1 MMKKSI
7 ICLLLAVMAMPL
19 AAVLPTLP
27 DGIDSS
33 DPNVLNIK
41 AYKIGKVQTV
51 NVVIT
56 DAISASLDTIDAPV
70 KEGDIIKSVDEIV
83 VDDKV
88 LDLLGNIS
96 STSNSASFSSDK
108 VIFSYRVVGNI
119 IGTFT
124 LGITFNSLSLDGKG
138 IEIIGTKYDL
148 GNLSYSFPA
157 YSSSTFSDGTGSGE
171 ISNNSTAASTGSIT
185 TSTGGKV
192 SSSWEVDVSDTTVP
206 LWIHRG
212 AIAMTVSDAD
222 YRSEGDGA
230 KPIGEYRSRVIV
242 TLEDNN

>member
-41 AYKIGKVQTV
+41 AYKIGEVQTV

-96 STSNSASFSSDK
+96 STSNSAGFSSDK

-119 IGTFT
+119 TGTFT
-124 LGITFNSLSLDGKG
+124 LGITFNPLSLDGEG

-171 ISNNSTAASTGSIT
+171 ISNNSTTTSTGSIT
-185 TSTGGKV
+185 TSAGEV